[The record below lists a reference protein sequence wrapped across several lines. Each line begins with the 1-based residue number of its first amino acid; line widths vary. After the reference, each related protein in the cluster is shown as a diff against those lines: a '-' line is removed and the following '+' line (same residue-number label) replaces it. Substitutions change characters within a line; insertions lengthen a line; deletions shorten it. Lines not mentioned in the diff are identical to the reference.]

1 MFNLQQYRK
10 AQFGKTR
17 DVKEMLSVKYS
28 PYAVIYTGQA
38 LEWYGNEEMT
48 EGRYK
53 NKGQGGKILAIN
65 IPTMEMAIRVTLE
78 MRNRMLEPINL
89 VGTGIGG
96 KRGKD
101 WYITD
106 YDGVFP
112 CSMNELSKY
121 FSIESDSEIK
131 DNAHPRLFVDYKGI
145 EEKPVLDEDIPPE
158 NREVLE
164 LLGGETSLVK
174 SAGFMADE
182 YKNFIKV
189 HPEMVKE
196 LTVDQREKLRRSDDM
211 DEIIEILEEAHNVR
225 IRD

>member
-1 MFNLQQYRK
+1 MFNLRQYRLSQ
-10 AQFGKTR
+10 A
-17 DVKEMLSVKYS
+17 DVDKKYS

-65 IPTMEMAIRVTLE
+65 IPTGEMANRVAEE
-78 MRNRMLEPINL
+78 MRVKLFEPRNL
-89 VGTGIGG
+89 VGTGING
-96 KRGKD
+96 KKGRD
-101 WYITD
+101 WFITD
-106 YDGVFP
+106 FDRVFF
-112 CSMNELSKY
+112 CHMNELNEY
-121 FSIESDSEIK
+121 FGIENEGDIK
-131 DNAHPRLFVDYKGI
+131 ANAHPRLFVDYKGI
-145 EEKPVLDEDIPPE
+145 EETPVKDEEIDTKGKEI
-158 NREVLE
+158 LE
-164 LLGGETSLVK
+164 LMGGTVGLVK